1 MSRWAEASVSQEPL
15 KGMIPQDPSLQGIW
29 QQEQLFNEDSAEVK
43 TPPYNQAKGQ
53 TTPSFHV
60 GLLGL
65 ATLQRLQ
72 KHLSSNPG

>member
-1 MSRWAEASVSQEPL
+1 MPHWVEASVYQEPL
-15 KGMIPQDPSLQGIW
+15 EGTVPQDPSLQGLC
-29 QQEQLFNEDSAEVK
+29 QQEHLFSGDSAEVK
-43 TPPYNQAKGQ
+43 NPSYNQAKGQ

-65 ATLQRLQ
+65 STLQSLQ